1 MRSFDAYPSFAD
13 FIASDPELSIFK
25 RFDRLSSRNLLYL
38 QSELLDLQAQL
49 QSFDEEDYNEK
60 TGEVILSARCWE
72 TFSAKAEEHPRENER
87 MSIIL
92 KIRSQ
97 MKAYQEALVLRDQ
110 VLKLQTPGAR
120 AFGAFANWFDKFRP
134 FVGHGKRL
142 LEDRDDLVAL
152 GLIEEQDRLTKII
165 QNLGGKW
172 LPGSRHAD
180 SQEVKYYSGA
190 TINKVIT
197 GISIV
202 LAALLLEG
210 AIVALYLVSN
220 PHIQL
225 VLIALFIVVFAA
237 GIGLLSNARR
247 SELFAATAAYA
258 AVLVVFVSGHL
269 GQG

>member
-1 MRSFDAYPSFAD
+1 MTSF
-13 FIASDPELSIFK
+13 E
-25 RFDRLSSRNLLYL
+25 RFDRLSSRKLLYL
-38 QSELLDLQAQL
+38 QTELLHLQAQL
-49 QSFDEEDYNEK
+49 QSFDEEDYKEK
-60 TGEVILSARCWE
+60 TGETILSARCWE
-72 TFSAKAEEHPRENER
+72 TLAAKAEEHPREDER
-87 MSIIL
+87 LGIIL

-97 MKAYQEALVLRDQ
+97 MKEYQEALVLRDR

-120 AFGAFANWFDKFRP
+120 AFGAFAHWFDKSRP
-134 FVGHGKRL
+134 LVGHGKRL
-142 LEDRDDLVAL
+142 LEEHDNFVAL

-165 QNLGGKW
+165 QDLGGKW
-172 LPGSRHAD
+172 LPGARHAD
-180 SQEVKYYSGA
+180 SQEVKHYSGA

-210 AIVALYLVSN
+210 AIVALYLISN

-225 VLIALFIVVFAA
+225 VLIALFMVVFAA

-247 SELFAATAAYA
+247 PELFAATAAYA

-269 GQG
+269 GQA